1 MNDKTYNGWTNYA
14 TWRVNLEVFDGLETS
29 EMFDLTLDAWDLG
42 HVLQD
47 YAEEVIDMS
56 INDPEAPNIARDYAL
71 AFLADVNWY
80 EIAKHMIDD
89 AKAEAEAPTNL
100 SNT

>member
-1 MNDKTYNGWTNYA
+1 MNDKTHNGWTNYA
-14 TWRVNLEVFDGLETS
+14 TWRVNLEMFDDMDKAEV
-29 EMFDLTLDAWDLG
+29 FDLTLDAWDLG

-47 YAEEVIDMS
+47 YVEGHIY
-56 INDPEAPNIARDYAL
+56 EAGGGEGNIAVDYAL
-71 AFLADVNWY
+71 AFLSDVNWY